1 MQVYVGHFTEFSE
14 MGMEGLAFGFED
26 HKASYLPGYEKLDL
40 TYFFK
45 IKDIFPLVVISHQNK
60 TIYEGPLSF
69 TYHSETQSV
78 VPKEIDF
85 KVFRKIISEQYL
97 VTLSIDKLLFDEKI
111 ILSASIK
118 ENDFMFQE
126 IEKLLLTPDNK
137 LSPEFLSFKNQFESV
152 KKCLLKLESHNPNK
166 FNFKTYLTSPQDFL
180 FGSSPIE
187 VILRGDGSH
196 LVEWL
201 KSRTS

>member
-1 MQVYVGHFTEFSE
+1 MKVYVGHFTEFSE

-26 HKASYLPGYEKLDL
+26 HKASYLSGYEKLDL

-45 IKDIFPLVVISHQNK
+45 IKDSFPLVVISNK
-60 TIYEGPLSF
+60 NKNVYEGPLSF
-69 TYHSETQSV
+69 TYHQETQSV
-78 VPKEIDF
+78 VPKEIEFNLF
-85 KVFRKIISEQYL
+85 KKMVSEKFL
-97 VTLSIDKLLFDEKI
+97 ITLSTYQVLFDEKI
-111 ILSASIK
+111 ILSSSIK
-118 ENDFMFQE
+118 ENEFIFKE
-126 IEKLLLTPDNK
+126 IEKLLLTPDSQ
-137 LSPEFLSFKNQFESV
+137 LSAEFLLFKQQFSAV
-152 KKCLLKLESHNPNK
+152 KNCLLKLESHNPEK
-166 FNFKTYLTSPQDFL
+166 FNFKSYITSAQDFL